1 MYKLRLIG
9 YAFVIILTALISGC
23 IETSGELPQTV
34 ELDDRGSYY
43 STGQYCYID
52 MRPDLKEWEQVE
64 SLSACMFAAQ
74 DVYGRILNDSD
85 LNND

>member
-9 YAFVIILTALISGC
+9 YAFVTILTALISGC
-23 IETSGELPQTV
+23 VETSGQLPQTV

-43 STGQYCYID
+43 SSGQYCYID
-52 MRPDLKEWEQVE
+52 MRPDLKEWEMVI
-64 SLSACMFAAQ
+64 SLALCLEKHQ
-74 DVYGRILNDSD
+74 DIYGRIMNDSD